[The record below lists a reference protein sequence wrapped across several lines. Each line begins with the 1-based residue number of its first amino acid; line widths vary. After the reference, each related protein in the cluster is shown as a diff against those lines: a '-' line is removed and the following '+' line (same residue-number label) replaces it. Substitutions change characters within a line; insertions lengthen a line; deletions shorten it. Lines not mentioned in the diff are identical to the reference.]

1 MHGQFVKNIFIAS
14 ATLFFIAAAGW
25 FVLNKAAS
33 GIIGEANGPTSV
45 FISKEIP
52 EEQVEVTFWTLQ
64 MSDFAPYM
72 NRVIKE
78 FETQNPTIKIKWI
91 DVPFSEGEKRTLA
104 SVLSDKTPDIV
115 NLNPDFT
122 ALLAQK
128 GALWEIPEDN
138 TSEFNPAILDALKY
152 NGKLYSLPWYAT
164 SAVTIYNKRL
174 LKEADVK
181 LPETFDEAAQIAAKI
196 NSATNS
202 YVFLPNIT
210 ENDTMLK
217 ILNKYGVTSENIN
230 SPKSVEVFDMFKSLY
245 EKNLIPKESVT
256 QTHREALEKYMSENV
271 VLFQAGANFL
281 TMIKENAPATYRY
294 TDVAPQLTGDLGQ
307 NDFSLMNFVIP
318 AKAEYKYEALLF
330 ILFLTNEENQLELA
344 KLTNVLAT
352 NQKALQNNFYKNYE
366 ENDLMSKAR
375 VISAKQLQKVTPVLI
390 TRRNQKEINTIVNTA
405 AQQILLNKAATQSIL
420 DSAAE
425 KLRTLNY

>member
-1 MHGQFVKNIFIAS
+1 
-14 ATLFFIAAAGW
+14 
-25 FVLNKAAS
+25 
-33 GIIGEANGPTSV
+33 
-45 FISKEIP
+45 
-52 EEQVEVTFWTLQ
+52 
-64 MSDFAPYM
+64 
-72 NRVIKE
+72 
-78 FETQNPTIKIKWI
+78 
-91 DVPFSEGEKRTLA
+91 
-104 SVLSDKTPDIV
+104 
-115 NLNPDFT
+115 
-122 ALLAQK
+122 
-128 GALWEIPEDN
+128 
-138 TSEFNPAILDALKY
+138 
-152 NGKLYSLPWYAT
+152 
-164 SAVTIYNKRL
+164 
-174 LKEADVK
+174 
-181 LPETFDEAAQIAAKI
+181 
-196 NSATNS
+196 
-202 YVFLPNIT
+202 
-210 ENDTMLK
+210 MLK

-230 SPKSVEVFDMFKSLY
+230 SQKSIEVFDMFKSLY